1 MSEFEDILCKFLLK
15 QPSLDALLWHRL
27 RTMNRR
33 ISKVAE
39 KVPPTRWDL
48 KVTPDS
54 LSGLLIL
61 AKSPLEN
68 RLAGMLH
75 LEVAKLSLQQAERL
89 ADLLIKRLYL
99 AALSA
104 KGKCILGQVVL
115 LPNTSVICQ
124 QQWLA
129 WPDRTT
135 AVPRS
140 GAAARL
146 ISKSSAPAVY
156 HIKLCL
162 CKQVP
167 PTACSPSRGLRH
179 RSSPWTSPAE
189 NKSSPSRHWH
199 ACPS

>member
-1 MSEFEDILCKFLLK
+1 MSEFEDVLCKFLLQ

-27 RTMNRR
+27 RTINRR
-33 ISKVAE
+33 FSEVAE

-54 LSGLLIL
+54 LSGLVIL

-68 RLAGMLH
+68 RRAGVLH
-75 LEVAKLSLQQAERL
+75 LEVAKLSLQQAERF

-104 KGKCILGQVVL
+104 KGKCILGQFVL
-115 LPNTSVICQ
+115 LPNTSVMCQ

-146 ISKSSAPAVY
+146 ISKSGAPAVY
-156 HIKLCL
+156 NSKLCV
-162 CKQVP
+162 CKQAP
-167 PTACSPSRGLRH
+167 PTTCSPSRGLRH
-179 RSSPWTSPAE
+179 RSSPWMSAAE
-189 NKSSPSRHWH
+189 NEPCPSRHWH